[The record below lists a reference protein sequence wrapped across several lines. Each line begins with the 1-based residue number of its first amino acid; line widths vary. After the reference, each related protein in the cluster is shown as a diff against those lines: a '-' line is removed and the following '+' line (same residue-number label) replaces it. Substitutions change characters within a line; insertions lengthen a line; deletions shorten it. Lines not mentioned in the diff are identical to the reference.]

1 MFANI
6 SRHPSKMWPPEQLE
20 AAELISPDGIIDV
33 AFPLVPPEADEIEVL
48 DTATKIAGSI
58 GSGVTAAMVQG
69 EYTLTMFL
77 ASLLAKQDVDVYV
90 ACLGPQWT
98 DGEGRRHRPFVRF
111 RKIAGGNSNG
121 EHSTI
126 DKSGSI

>member
-6 SRHPSKMWPPEQLE
+6 SRHPSKIWPLEQLE
-20 AAELISPDGIIDV
+20 AAEVISPDGIIDV
-33 AFPLVPPEADEIEVL
+33 AFPLVPPEVDEAEVMN
-48 DTATKIAGSI
+48 TATNIASSI

-77 ASLLAKQDVDVYV
+77 ATLLAKQGVDVYV

-98 DGEGRRHRPFVRF
+98 DGDGKRHRPFIRF

-121 EHSTI
+121 EHSSI
-126 DKSGSI
+126 DQSGSI